1 MMEVQRISSDV
12 FASFMVI
19 TVNTTLVSLFLQL
32 KASKS
37 ITKSE

>member
-1 MMEVQRISSDV
+1 
-12 FASFMVI
+12 MVI